1 MSRHERFWEPQFYT
15 DFRKVCNGTF
25 KEASNMPGSITKK
38 SYSYILKHISLLL
51 YVRMS
56 VTKLL
61 IWAIPKWNNRL
72 GLLASI
78 KKGKSGYNL
87 GSQICIIKLFLFL
100 GILNLL
106 GSSWYC
112 LNYPFRYLN
121 MQVSQI
127 RKRPQKKMEIN
138 KCSFDYAYIC

>member
-1 MSRHERFWEPQFYT
+1 MRDFGNHSFILISGKCAMEP
-15 DFRKVCNGTF
+15 
-25 KEASNMPGSITKK
+25 SNRPVACQDQLQKK

-51 YVRMS
+51 YVWTS
-56 VTKLL
+56 VTELL
-61 IWAIPKWNNRL
+61 IWAIQKWNNRL

-78 KKGKSGYNL
+78 KKAKSGHNL
-87 GSQICIIKLFLFL
+87 GSQICIIKFFLVL

-106 GSSWYC
+106 SSSWYC

-121 MQVSQI
+121 MQVLQI